1 MMPDSAFDI
10 VREDDPDSAAAYQRL
25 DNREP
30 PDNLHSL
37 ENSARFFKPG
47 RELLTA
53 VNTAL
58 AVEAPLLLT
67 GEPGTGKTQ
76 VAYYLR
82 EYFHIPLFAY
92 QVRSTSTVDDMK
104 YYFDAVG
111 YLRYAQHGAEDGK
124 PKTRDAYLDK
134 NTLWQAFE
142 CETASVLLID
152 EIDKAPRDF
161 PNDLLQELDQYRF
174 KHPFKDEYIPPKP
187 PRHRPI
193 VVITSNVERRL
204 PDAFLRRCVF
214 HHIELTPQLVNAV
227 VAARLG
233 DFPRLD
239 ADTRDKAVRCFWAL
253 REDPR
258 ITKKPSTAELLVW
271 LTVLSVHQTRAAD
284 LEEDNLGN
292 LFGLSVLIKDKDD
305 WYRLRGPS

>member
-1 MMPDSAFDI
+1 MPEQEFDI
-10 VREDDPDSAAAYQRL
+10 VRDHDSDPAAARQRL
-25 DNREP
+25 ENREP
-30 PDNLHSL
+30 PENLHEL
-37 ENSARFFKPG
+37 QRSARLFKPG

-53 VNTAL
+53 INTAL

-76 VAYYLR
+76 VAYYLS
-82 EYFHIPLFAY
+82 EYFGGIPLFAY

-104 YYFDAVG
+104 YDFDAVG
-111 YLRYAQHGAEDGK
+111 YLHYAQHGTEDGK
-124 PKTRDAYLDK
+124 ARTRDDFLHK
-134 NTLWQAFE
+134 NALWLAFE
-142 CETASVLLID
+142 CTTALVLLID

-174 KHPFKDEYIPPKP
+174 KHPFKNEDIPAKKA
-187 PRHRPI
+187 RHRPI

-204 PDAFLRRCVF
+204 PDAVLRRCVF
-214 HHIELTPQLVNAV
+214 HHIELTPDLVAQV

-233 DFPRLD
+233 DFPNLD
-239 ADTRDKAVRCFWAL
+239 ENTREQAVRCFWAL
-253 REDPR
+253 REDAR

-271 LTVLSVHQTRAAD
+271 LTVLSVHRTKGANLD
-284 LEEDNLGN
+284 EKNLGN

-305 WYRLRGPS
+305 WYRLRGHA